1 MNEERVQ
8 SYRAVERRLW
18 DHYGATP
25 REHFFDLATPR
36 VRVRVQEIGAGPPVL
51 FVHGGPNAGS
61 TWAAL
66 VAHLQDFRCLML
78 DRPGCGLSEAVDYA
92 AYSARDL
99 PSLAADV
106 LTSVLDA
113 LGIERLAIVGSS
125 LGGAFAFWLAE
136 ARPERVVRVV
146 QEGLPAFVEGQR
158 TPLFMRMLMV
168 PPLGRMIARQRSTA
182 TVGRFILRQIGHGA
196 SLDAGRFPPVFL
208 DWYLHLMNDTET
220 MRNDVAVIQMLSTWR
235 GPRSELI
242 YGAEFLR
249 RLRQP
254 TLFLWGE
261 ADSFGGVEVGRR
273 AAAAVPDATF
283 KSFAASGHLPWLD
296 DPETHARLVRDF
308 LQADA
313 A

>member
-1 MNEERVQ
+1 M
-8 SYRAVERRLW
+8 
-18 DHYGATP
+18 P
-25 REHFFDLATPR
+25 LAS
-36 VRVRVQEIGAGPPVL
+36 
-51 FVHGGPNAGS
+51 NGS
-61 TWAAL
+61 L
-66 VAHLQDFRCLML
+66 
-78 DRPGCGLSEAVDYA
+78 
-92 AYSARDL
+92 
-99 PSLAADV
+99 SLAARW
-106 LTSVLDA
+106 A
-113 LGIERLAIVGSS
+113 A
-125 LGGAFAFWLAE
+125 
-136 ARPERVVRVV
+136 P
-146 QEGLPAFVEGQR
+146 
-158 TPLFMRMLMV
+158 
-168 PPLGRMIARQRSTA
+168 QRSPA
-182 TVGRFILRQIGHGA
+182 PVGRFILRQTGHGA

-261 ADSFGGVEVGRR
+261 ADSFGGVEGGRR

-296 DPETHARLVRDF
+296 DPETRARLVRDF

-313 A
+313 